1 MVSGVSQPRKAP
13 VRRAGEDGSAA
24 TVLKDAVTKG
34 VAVPFDRLQE
44 ALDDAVRRG
53 RIQRRD
59 AEELAVR
66 LLGGVG
72 ARTEEAFGGVTD
84 LVGNARARVARGLGG
99 LPIADY
105 ETLTAAQV
113 TQKLD
118 GLSEA
123 QLRLV
128 REHEAHHANRVSVL
142 RVIDRR
148 LD

>member
-1 MVSGVSQPRKAP
+1 MTQPRKAP
-13 VRRAGEDGSAA
+13 ATDGGDETSPVGA
-24 TVLKDAVTKG
+24 LKDVVAKG

-59 AEELAVR
+59 AEELAAR

-72 ARTEEAFGGVTD
+72 GGVQD
-84 LVGNARARVARGLGG
+84 LVGSARARVSRG

-105 ETLTAAQV
+105 ENLTAAQV

-118 GLSEA
+118 ELTDP
-123 QLRLV
+123 QLRVV
-128 REHEAHHANRVSVL
+128 RDHEVHHANRVSVL
-142 RVIDRR
+142 RAIDKR
-148 LD
+148 LE